1 MKDTG
6 RTRRH
11 SRIRK
16 RLSGTHGRP
25 RLVVFRS
32 NKHIYA
38 QIVNDTESVTLLSL
52 STVHKEFKGKKVKS
66 ANKETAFMIGQLL
79 AQKAKAQG
87 LSAVCFDRA
96 GYDFHG
102 RIKALADGAR
112 KGGLVF

>member
-1 MKDTG
+1 MSNTG
-6 RTRRH
+6 RARRH

-16 RLSGTHGRP
+16 RLAGTHGRP
-25 RLVVFRS
+25 RLAVFRS

-38 QIVNDTESVTLLSL
+38 QIVNDTQSATLLSL
-52 STVHKEFKGKKVKS
+52 STAQKEFKEKKVKS
-66 ANKETAFMIGQLL
+66 ANKDAAFMVGELL

-87 LSAVCFDRA
+87 LSTVCFDRA

-112 KGGLVF
+112 KGGL